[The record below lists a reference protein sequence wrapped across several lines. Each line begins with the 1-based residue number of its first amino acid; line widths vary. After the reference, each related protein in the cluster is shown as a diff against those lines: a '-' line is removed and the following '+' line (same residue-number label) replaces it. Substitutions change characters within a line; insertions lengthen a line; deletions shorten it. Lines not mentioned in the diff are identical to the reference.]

1 MKSTDNTNTRS
12 GPKTDLLPNLTRE
25 LANMDSCIRCGLC
38 HSVCPTYQETHLEE
52 ESPRGRIAM
61 AKALTEG
68 HIQFSHDL
76 IVHEESCLMCDAC
89 TEICPAGFNM
99 ETLGLALRADFRAE
113 NKSAH
118 RINRLLLFPLAKL
131 SLLRRIASGLQ
142 ILQKIGLTT
151 FIKKSKISKLLGAH
165 HLEELLPS
173 ISESFLFG
181 NGQTWTTTAP
191 KGQITLATGC
201 VMGVA
206 FPNVHRAAIRLLNAM
221 GYSVIAPPQGCCG
234 AVHAH
239 NGFNEDAQKM
249 ARSNI
254 DAFNETEGPI
264 LVDASGCTA
273 HLKNYPLILR
283 DDPVYFQRA
292 EHFSKRIVDATEFF
306 APLVKDLPLKEL
318 SKKIVYQEACHLANM
333 QKIRKQPRQILNAIP
348 GIELQEMTEP
358 TMCCGSAGIYNILE
372 PEMAGKLGQRKATAV
387 KETRATIVVTTNP
400 GCHLQLES
408 HLTDEQVRVVHILE
422 LLDEAYMYPS
432 NNDAR
437 SPRGN
442 VAL

>member
-1 MKSTDNTNTRS
+1 MKSTDNTNTPS

-99 ETLGLALRADFRAE
+99 ETLGLALRTDFRAQ
-113 NKSAH
+113 NKSTH
-118 RINRLLLFPLAKL
+118 RINRLLLLPLVKL
-131 SLLRRIASGLQ
+131 KLLRTIAKSLHTFQKLGL
-142 ILQKIGLTT
+142 IE
-151 FIKKSKISKLLGAH
+151 FFKKSQISKLFGAH
-165 HLEELLPS
+165 QLEKLVPS
-173 ISESFLFG
+173 INDSFLLG
-181 NGQTWTTTAP
+181 DGQKWEVP
-191 KGQITLATGC
+191 SSKGQITIATGC

-221 GYSVIAPPQGCCG
+221 GYSVTAPPQGCCG

-239 NGFNEDAQKM
+239 NGFTKDAQEM
-249 ARSNI
+249 ARSQI

-273 HLKNYPLILR
+273 HLKNYPVILR
-283 DDPVYFQRA
+283 DDPVYFEQA
-292 EHFSKRIVDATEFF
+292 ERFSKRIVDATEFF
-306 APLVKDLPLKEL
+306 APLVKDLPLKKL
-318 SKKIVYQEACHLANM
+318 PGKIAYQEACHLANM
-333 QKIRKQPRQILNAIP
+333 QKIREQPRQILNAIP
-348 GIELQEMTEP
+348 GIQLEEMTDP

-372 PEMAGKLGQRKATAV
+372 PEMAGNLGRRKATSV
-387 KETRATIVVTTNP
+387 KATGATIVVTTNP

-408 HLTDEQVRVVHILE
+408 HLADEQVQVVHILE
-422 LLDEAYMYPS
+422 LLDKAYMYDS
-432 NNDAR
+432 NNNSDTA
-437 SPRGN
+437 SE
-442 VAL
+442 

>member
-1 MKSTDNTNTRS
+1 MKSTE
-12 GPKTDLLPNLTRE
+12 KTSAPVNSKTEILQKLTGE

-68 HIQFSHDL
+68 HIEFSHDL

-99 ETLGLALRADFRAE
+99 ETLGLALRADFRAQ
-113 NKSAH
+113 NKNIH
-118 RINRLLLFPLAKL
+118 RINRLLLFPLTKL
-131 SLLRRIASGLQ
+131 SLLQIIANGLKTF
-142 ILQKIGLTT
+142 QKLGLTAL
-151 FIKKSKISKLLGAH
+151 IKKSKILNLLGAD
-165 HLEELLPS
+165 HLEKLIPD
-173 ISESFLFG
+173 INGSFLFG
-181 NGQTWTTTAP
+181 NGQAWETTNP
-191 KGQITLATGC
+191 KGQITLVTGC
-201 VMGVA
+201 VMGAA

-239 NGFNEDAQKM
+239 NGFDEDAQEM

-273 HLKNYPLILR
+273 HLKNYPVILR
-283 DDPVYFQRA
+283 NDPVYSKRA
-292 EHFSKRIVDATEFF
+292 EHFSKRILDATEFF
-306 APLVKDLPLKEL
+306 APLVKGLPLKEL
-318 SKKIVYQEACHLANM
+318 PRKVVYQEACHLANM
-333 QKIRKQPRQILNAIP
+333 QKIREQPRQILNAIP
-348 GIELQEMTEP
+348 GIEIQEMTEP

-372 PEMAGKLGQRKATAV
+372 PEMAGKLGARKANSV
-387 KETRATIVVTTNP
+387 RETLATIVVTTNP

-408 HLTDEQVRVVHILE
+408 HLANAQVRVAHILE
-422 LLDEAYMYPS
+422 LLDEAYMYAP
-432 NNDAR
+432 NNDAYA
-437 SPRGN
+437 PEGN
-442 VAL
+442 AAL